1 MFNNCNSETNGEKQ
15 FYFKIKDFVK
25 TIFDVGCRTDTLFSN
40 FTGVVHYFDPVKK
53 FIAKLSKESNNNKI
67 SIFNNVGLGNENGLK
82 YYYPY
87 AQSFNARTVSLPKIS
102 FNSKIELK
110 IMKGSDYMKDKNIE
124 GIDFLKIDIEGAE
137 IQLFRGISDEN
148 LEKINKIT
156 MEYHPQFILDGVE
169 QLKERLD
176 TFFEI
181 VYNTPIT
188 GGLEIYNYRRRC

>member
-1 MFNNCNSETNGEKQ
+1 MTRKDYIKFANMVVDLTRNNQESFTRNNLINRLIDIFSEDNYRFDENKFINMHVGGYNKEY
-15 FYFKIKDFVK
+15 YFMA
-25 TIFDVGCRTDTLFSN
+25 DTLTEKTDNNYSYSIPAQLM
-40 FTGVVHYFDPVKK
+40 TMDTLYISGV
-53 FIAKLSKESNNNKI
+53 LSK
-67 SIFNNVGLGNENGLK
+67 
-82 YYYPY
+82 
-87 AQSFNARTVSLPKIS
+87 
-102 FNSKIELK
+102 
-110 IMKGSDYMKDKNIE
+110 
-124 GIDFLKIDIEGAE
+124 IDFLKIDIEGAE

-156 MEYHPQFILDGVE
+156 MEYHPQFILYGVE

>member
-1 MFNNCNSETNGEKQ
+1 MLNNGSCVNFRPHKLAISDNDGFIDLHVGGCYHEDY
-15 FYFKIKDFVK
+15 YFMADILSPLNTSGHSYTES
-25 TIFDVGCRTDTLFSN
+25 TITMSMDTLFE
-40 FTGVVHYFDPVKK
+40 Y
-53 FIAKLSKESNNNKI
+53 
-67 SIFNNVGLGNENGLK
+67 GLFGK
-82 YYYPY
+82 
-87 AQSFNARTVSLPKIS
+87 
-102 FNSKIELK
+102 
-110 IMKGSDYMKDKNIE
+110 
-124 GIDFLKIDIEGAE
+124 IDFLKIDIEGAE